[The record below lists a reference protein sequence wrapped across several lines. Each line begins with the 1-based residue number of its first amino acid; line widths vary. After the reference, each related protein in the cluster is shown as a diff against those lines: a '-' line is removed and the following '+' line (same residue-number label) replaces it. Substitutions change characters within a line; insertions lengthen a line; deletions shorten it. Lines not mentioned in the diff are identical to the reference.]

1 MMRCESRSS
10 HARRRVPDRPPPG
23 PASRPFRRVSAPS
36 THYQYTRVGRALFK
50 TNLDRASERASG
62 RATVPGW
69 SARLPS
75 AISFGGR
82 STCL

>member
-50 TNLDRASERASG
+50 TNLESASEP
-62 RATVPGW
+62 ATVPGW
-69 SARLPS
+69 SARRPS